1 MVMKRISTLILSLMA
16 WAAVTADATE
26 VRVRVF
32 ERGGNLPLAGV
43 SVCLGTRAR
52 LDQFGAARTD
62 GKGYVLF
69 SEVPQAEVIITAS
82 FAGYKSEQESMVTSN
97 TDRMLVMSLPAG
109 GGGPQCSILRE
120 STVLASSGLVV
131 SQFRINAGAAAT
143 DSRTIRL
150 NNSLN
155 GMATQYR
162 ASERSDMDGA
172 EWQYYAGA
180 PEFMLS
186 SGAGVKRVYLQV
198 RRHSTVNGA
207 TLETVSP
214 VVADSIQ
221 LR

>member
-1 MVMKRISTLILSLMA
+1 MVMKRISTLILSLVA
-16 WAAVTADATE
+16 WTAFNADASD

-32 ERGGNLPLAGV
+32 ERGGNVPLAGV

-69 SEVPQAEVIITAS
+69 SEVPQAQIVVTAS
-82 FAGYKSEQESMVTSN
+82 HAGYKSEQESLVTSN
-97 TDRMLVMSLPAG
+97 TDRMLVISLSAG
-109 GGGPQCSILRE
+109 GGGPLCSIRTG
-120 STVLASSGLVV
+120 TVALASSSLVI

-143 DSRTIRL
+143 DSRTVRL
-150 NNSLN
+150 DNSLN
-155 GMATQYR
+155 GTATQYR
-162 ASERSDMDGA
+162 ASERSDMEGA
-172 EWQYYAGA
+172 EWQNYAGA

-186 SGAGVKRVYLQV
+186 PGAGVKRVYLQV

-214 VVADSIQ
+214 VVVDSIQ

>member
-1 MVMKRISTLILSLMA
+1 MKRISTLILSLMA
-16 WAAVTADATE
+16 WTAFTADAAD
-26 VRVRVF
+26 VQVRVF
-32 ERGGNLPLAGV
+32 ERGGNAPLAGV

-69 SEVPQAEVIITAS
+69 SEVPQAQIVVTAS
-82 FAGYKSEQESMVTSN
+82 YAGYKSEQESLVTSN

-109 GGGPQCSILRE
+109 GGGPQCSIRRE
-120 STVLASSGLVV
+120 AVALTASSLVV

-150 NNSLN
+150 NNSTN
-155 GMATQYR
+155 GTATQYR
-162 ASERSDMDGA
+162 ASERSDMEGA

-180 PEFMLS
+180 PEFTLS
-186 SGAGVKRVYLQV
+186 PGAGVKRVYLQV

-214 VVADSIQ
+214 VVVDSIQ